1 MEYTQLE
8 TCMAGALLRS
18 KISQRAQVP
27 AAEQAKLSRL
37 SPGKQ
42 YALEWRIEAAYQAQE
57 GRQLVSKAMINRLS
71 NRLPDDKDGMA
82 EGIVFHAF
90 EDAIRKTR
98 RKETDR
104 VRIDILAILW
114 HLPVHLVHVLAAQ
127 ILANP
132 TFNTLDLDAWLD
144 KYGVERD
151 QSLPSPKGMKAAPAK
166 K

>member
-1 MEYTQLE
+1 MDYTQLE
-8 TCMAGALLRS
+8 ACMACALLRS
-18 KISQRAQVP
+18 NISQRAQVP
-27 AAEQAKLSRL
+27 LIDQAKFNRL

-57 GRQLVSKAMINRLS
+57 GRQLVSKAMVTRLS
-71 NRLPDDKDGMA
+71 ERLPDDKVGMA
-82 EGIVFHAF
+82 EGVIFHAF
-90 EDAIRKTR
+90 EDAIRATR

-104 VRIDILAILW
+104 VRINILAILW
-114 HLPVHLVHVLAAQ
+114 HLPTHLTHVLAAQ
-127 ILANP
+127 ILATP

-144 KYGVERD
+144 RYGIDRN